1 MVTLSIGDGAND
13 VNMIT
18 EAHVGIGI
26 KGLEGQQAA
35 RASDFSIGEFKM
47 LKRLMFF
54 HGRESYRKN
63 ANLILYN
70 FYKNILLCL
79 PQFWHGYTNWLSGQR
94 LYEGISFQLFNMV
107 YTSVPILLYALFD
120 RQTSDVILV
129 SNPEFYGP
137 GPLCLLFNAKRY
149 ILWILNAIVHS
160 FAITLIAYVLPN
172 TA

>member
-1 MVTLSIGDGAND
+1 MTLSIGDGAND

-35 RASDFSIGEFKM
+35 RASDFAIGEFKM

-79 PQFWHGYTNWLSGQR
+79 PQFWHGFTNWLSGQTM
-94 LYEGISFQLFNMV
+94 YEGISLQLYNLI
-107 YTSVPILLYALFD
+107 YTSAPILLYALFD
-120 RQTSDVILV
+120 RQTTDTILI
-129 SNPEFYGP
+129 SNPAVIQP
-137 GPLCLLFNAKRY
+137 
-149 ILWILNAIVHS
+149 
-160 FAITLIAYVLPN
+160 
-172 TA
+172 